1 MAVRRSLLWLVV
13 AAFVGATFISW
24 LGNQQ
29 EWGLLTTFLV
39 TTGFLGVLA
48 VVRRGITRPI
58 MVILI
63 FVQAI
68 PVFGI
73 GTVAR
78 LAPVATVI
86 GLTVMWRLYVA
97 KLSRSTL
104 IPSADLEVDPGAQ
117 GFVDHLLHLGFQVV
131 GAADAR
137 GPGYSTVFTYLVSS
151 DRRSFAV
158 ATDRVET
165 LASLFGERILVT
177 IDRASLPV
185 PPLELRQLVPSDLP
199 ELYDAHKQALAVI
212 RQQGHQPDH
221 LIPGRIVGRALR
233 HEQNSIEF
241 LGARPWW
248 VAGQV
253 ALGVIRRRP
262 PDAERITESV
272 ESASRIARWAAS
284 G

>member
-1 MAVRRSLLWLVV
+1 MKRSLLWLVV

-24 LGNQQ
+24 LGRQQ
-29 EWGLLTTFLV
+29 GWSPLTTFLV
-39 TTGFLGVLA
+39 TAGFLGVLA
-48 VVRRGITRPI
+48 VVRRGVTRPI

-63 FVQAI
+63 FVQAV

-73 GTVAR
+73 ATVAR
-78 LAPVATVI
+78 VAPAVTVI
-86 GLTVMWRLYVA
+86 GLTVMWRIYVG
-97 KLSRSTL
+97 KLARSTL
-104 IPSADLEVDPGAQ
+104 IPSADPEVDPGAR
-117 GFVDHLLHLGFQVV
+117 GFVDHLLRLGFQVV
-131 GAADAR
+131 GSADAR

-165 LASLFGERILVT
+165 LASLFDERIFVT

-185 PPLELRQLVPSDLP
+185 PPVELRQLVPSDLP

-212 RQQGHQPDH
+212 LEQGHQPDH
-221 LIPGRIVGRALR
+221 LIPGKVVGRALQ
-233 HEQNSIEF
+233 HEQSSIEF

-262 PDAERITESV
+262 PDAERITE
-272 ESASRIARWAAS
+272 ESADRIARWAAS